1 MVLGPNVLRRATGVL
16 KARGSDWHGSYML
29 VLKADF
35 KGRITP
41 RHDSILT
48 FNWNKTCQWSD
59 LTHAVAG
66 VTATWEASSGNEF

>member
-1 MVLGPNVLRRATGVL
+1 MLQSATGVL

-41 RHDSILT
+41 RHDSILI
-48 FNWNKTCQWSD
+48 FNWNKLAKRSD
-59 LTHAVAG
+59 LTHAVAA
-66 VTATWEASSGNEF
+66 VTVTWEARSGNEF